1 MAPALRDRGA
11 TTTPRSSRRSPALP
25 LSEPSPSRAARTPHV
40 IASTPFLDAN
50 PAAKR
55 WFELLRMPVSDIN
68 EQNLKMRDGEKTE
81 ADVARHADEWV
92 AAHQEQWDAWIAEA
106 KEAR

>member
-1 MAPALRDRGA
+1 VRSRGFKLRHRPTIGQQEEEDQ
-11 TTTPRSSRRSPALP
+11 
-25 LSEPSPSRAARTPHV
+25 
-40 IASTPFLDAN
+40 
-50 PAAKR
+50 
-55 WFELLRMPVSDIN
+55 N